1 MVCLFSSQLMLVSMY
16 SDQSILLRWLHIYRL
31 DSTILQWFSSYLDHR
46 TQFVHCASSTST
58 PSFIE
63 CGVPQGSVL
72 GPILFLLY
80 TADLVNLVKSY
91 DLNPYLYADDT
102 QIYGFSQP
110 ATTDELQSRVSQC
123 ISAVGDW
130 MSSNRLQLNTSK
142 TEVLWCTSGRRHHQL
157 PTVPL
162 VVGNDMVPPVSSV
175 RNLGI
180 YVDAD
185 LSVRTR
191 AENDFRV
198 LCSVALYQEHS
209 TICLCDSTAIPDG
222 CTGTVTTWLW

>member
-1 MVCLFSSQLMLVSMY
+1 MLMWRSQFPLP
-16 SDQSILLRWLHIYRL
+16 
-31 DSTILQWFSSYLDHR
+31 QWFSSYLDHR
-46 TQFVHCASSTST
+46 TQFVRCASSTST

-80 TADLVNLVKSY
+80 RADLVNLVKSY
-91 DLNPYLYADDT
+91 DLKPHLYADDT
-102 QIYGFSQP
+102 QIIIIIIIIITNEKIKVMLSRKRCRGTLQDYNIIYGFSQP

-123 ISAVGDW
+123 ICAVGDW

-142 TEVLWCTSGRRHHQL
+142 TEVLWCTSGRRQHQL

-162 VVGNDMVPPVSSV
+162 VVGNDTVPPVSSV

-185 LSVRTR
+185 LSMRTH
-191 AENDFRV
+191 V
-198 LCSVALYQEHS
+198 LKTTS
-209 TICLCDSTAIPDG
+209 G
-222 CTGTVTTWLW
+222 CFAV

>member
-1 MVCLFSSQLMLVSMY
+1 VHKTYQRSS
-16 SDQSILLRWLHIYRL
+16 
-31 DSTILQWFSSYLDHR
+31 
-46 TQFVHCASSTST
+46 ST

-63 CGVPQGSVL
+63 RGIPQGSVL
-72 GPILFLLY
+72 WPILFLLY
-80 TADLVNLVKSY
+80 TGDLVNLVKSY
-91 DLNPYLYADDT
+91 DLNPQLYADDT

-142 TEVLWCTSGRRHHQL
+142 TEVLWCTSGRRQHQL

-162 VVGNDMVPPVSSV
+162 VVGNDTVPHVSSV

-180 YVDAD
+180 DVDAD
-185 LSVRTR
+185 RSMRTH
-191 AENDFRV
+191 V
-198 LCSVALYQEHS
+198 LKTTSGCFAVLRRIKSIRRPVSTTVGYCS
-209 TICLCDSTAIPDG
+209 P
-222 CTGTVTTWLW
+222 